1 MFREGRLLIHLA
13 YYLFYISDYSMI
25 NFRYLI
31 IIFVLIFSLSDDI
44 YFSIS
49 LSLFISV
56 LIRFITISNFSLAFR
71 EFVLL
76 LYLINYLVSPSI
88 SFLLGEKITAY
99 NLKLSPEAYFN
110 LAIPGIVFF
119 YLGLFSINTNLFS
132 PNFSAISIATIIN
145 EKLLKKVT
153 ILAILS
159 SLLTPFLPGDLAF
172 VVYLISLLQYV
183 SSFSLFAL
191 NPKKNKVWP
200 AITLLFVLYKS
211 FLAGMYHDAVMWV
224 LFFGVI
230 FIYII
235 KPTLK
240 VKIAYIFFSII
251 FILFIQSI
259 KKSYRE
265 EVWYGQKS
273 ASIATA
279 SEVGYSK
286 ANTDIILGEEN
297 LLGSLNRSNQA
308 WIFSSTVDNLDR
320 NKNFQGLT
328 VVYKYLEASLLP
340 RFLAPDKIKSGDKEI
355 FNTFSG
361 HTINAGTSMGLG
373 IFADGYVA
381 YGAIGVY
388 IFGFVL
394 GLIFALT
401 FKLVEGWTKIS
412 PFYVL
417 LIFPL
422 LNYAVRPD
430 CELQTTINHLSK
442 GIMLYGLIVWY
453 TKKRFSFAIENPAP

>member
-1 MFREGRLLIHLA
+1 MFNLKLFFLLIIPLFIITSEF
-13 YYLFYISDYSMI
+13 YLSF
-25 NFRYLI
+25 
-31 IIFVLIFSLSDDI
+31 
-44 YFSIS
+44 S
-49 LSLFISV
+49 LSLFIII
-56 LIRFITISNFSLAFR
+56 LLRFISISNFIFAFR

-76 LYLINYLVSPSI
+76 LYTLNYLVSPSI
-88 SFLLGEKITAY
+88 SFLLGEKITTY

-110 LAIPGIVFF
+110 LAMPGILLF
-119 YLGLFSINTNLFS
+119 YLGLFSIKTNLFS
-132 PNFSAISIATIIN
+132 PNFSYINISTIIN

-159 SLLTPFLPGDLAF
+159 SLLTSYLPGELAF
-172 VVYLISLLQYV
+172 FIYLISLIQYV
-183 SSFSLFAL
+183 SAFSLFAL
-191 NPKKNKVWP
+191 NPQKNFFWP
-200 AITLLFVLYKS
+200 AIPLLFILYKS
-211 FLAGMYHDAVMWV
+211 FLAGMYHDAIMWV
-224 LFFGVI
+224 LFFGI
-230 FIYII
+230 FFIYII
-235 KPTLK
+235 KPTFK
-240 VKIAYIFFSII
+240 VKLVGIFFAII
-251 FILFIQSI
+251 FVLFIQSI

-265 EVWYGQKS
+265 EVWYGQKE

-286 ANTDIILGEEN
+286 ANTDIILGQEN
-297 LLGSLNRSNQA
+297 LIGSLIRSNQA
-308 WIFSSTVDNLDR
+308 WIFASTVDNMDR

-373 IFADGYVA
+373 IFADGYIA

-388 IFGFVL
+388 IFGFAL

-453 TKKRFSFAIENPAP
+453 TKKRFSFKIVNSAS

>member
-1 MFREGRLLIHLA
+1 MFNIKNFLL
-13 YYLFYISDYSMI
+13 LF
-25 NFRYLI
+25 LI
-31 IIFVLIFSLSDDI
+31 TLFVTSEL
-44 YFSIS
+44 YFSFS
-49 LSLFISV
+49 LSLFLAI
-56 LIRFITISNFSLAFR
+56 LIRFITISNNSLVFR

-76 LYLINYLVSPSI
+76 LYALNYLVSPSI
-88 SFLLGEKITAY
+88 SFLLGEKITIY

-110 LAIPGIVFF
+110 LAIPGFLLF
-119 YLGLFSINTNLFS
+119 YLGIFSLKTNIFRQNFSSIN
-132 PNFSAISIATIIN
+132 ISTIIN
-145 EKLLKKVT
+145 EKLLKKAT

-159 SLLTPFLPGDLAF
+159 SLLTSFLPGDLAF

-183 SSFSLFAL
+183 SAFSLFAL
-191 NPKKNKVWP
+191 NPTKNKVWP
-200 AITLLFVLYKS
+200 AITLFFVLYKS
-211 FLAGMYHDAVMWV
+211 FLAGMYHDAIMWV
-224 LFFGVI
+224 LFFGI
-230 FIYII
+230 FFIYIL
-235 KPTLK
+235 KPTFK
-240 VKIAYIFFSII
+240 VKLVGVFFSII
-251 FILFIQSI
+251 FILFIQSV

-265 EVWYGQKS
+265 EVWYGQKA

-279 SEVGYSK
+279 GEIGYSK
-286 ANTDIILGEEN
+286 ANADIILGEEN
-297 LLGSLNRSNQA
+297 LLGSLTRSNQA
-308 WIFSSTVDNLDR
+308 WIFSSTVDNMDR

-328 VVYKYLEASLLP
+328 IVYKYIEASLLP

-355 FNTFSG
+355 FNSFSG

-373 IFADGYVA
+373 IFADGYIA
-381 YGAIGVY
+381 YGTIGVY
-388 IFGFVL
+388 IFGFAL

-453 TKKRFSFAIENPAP
+453 TKKRFSFAIENSAP

>member
-1 MFREGRLLIHLA
+1 MFKIKYFILL
-13 YYLFYISDYSMI
+13 
-25 NFRYLI
+25 YLI
-31 IIFVLIFSLSDDI
+31 TFIVTSEL
-44 YFSIS
+44 YFSFS
-49 LSLFISV
+49 LSLFFAI
-56 LIRFITISNFSLAFR
+56 LIRLITISNNSFVFR

-76 LYLINYLVSPSI
+76 LYALNYLLSPSI
-88 SFLLGEKITAY
+88 SFLLGEKVVVYA
-99 NLKLSPEAYFN
+99 LKLSPEAYFI
-110 LAIPGIVFF
+110 LAIPGFLLF
-119 YLGLFSINTNLFS
+119 YVGIFSLKTNIFR
-132 PNFSAISIATIIN
+132 PNFSSINISTIIN

-159 SLLTPFLPGDLAF
+159 SLLTSYLPSELAF
-172 VVYLISLLQYV
+172 FIYLISLIQYV
-183 SSFSLFAL
+183 SAFSLFAL
-191 NPKKNKVWP
+191 NPQKNYFWP
-200 AITLLFVLYKS
+200 AIPLLFILYKS
-211 FLAGMYHDAVMWV
+211 FLAGMYHDAIMWI
-224 LFFGVI
+224 LFFGI
-230 FIYII
+230 FFIYII
-235 KPTLK
+235 KPTFKLK
-240 VKIAYIFFSII
+240 LVAIFFAII
-251 FILFIQSI
+251 FVLFIQSI

-265 EVWYGQKS
+265 EVWYGQKE

-286 ANTDIILGEEN
+286 ANTDILFGEEN
-297 LLGSLNRSNQA
+297 LLGSLTRSNQA
-308 WIFSSTVDNLDR
+308 WIFASTVDNMDR
-320 NKNFQGLT
+320 NKNFQGLA
-328 VVYKYLEASLLP
+328 VVYKYLEASLFP
-340 RFLAPDKIKSGDKEI
+340 RFLAPDKIKSGEKEI

-361 HTINAGTSMGLG
+361 HTISSGTSMGLG
-373 IFADGYVA
+373 IFADGYIA

-388 IFGFVL
+388 IFGFAL

-453 TKKRFSFAIENPAP
+453 TKKRFSFAIENLAP

>member
-1 MFREGRLLIHLA
+1 MFNIKNFIF
-13 YYLFYISDYSMI
+13 LFLVT
-25 NFRYLI
+25 F
-31 IIFVLIFSLSDDI
+31 FVTSEL
-44 YFSIS
+44 YFSFS
-49 LSLFISV
+49 LSLFLAI
-56 LIRFITISNFSLAFR
+56 LIRFINISNDIFVFR

-76 LYLINYLVSPSI
+76 LYAFNYLLSPSI
-88 SFLLGEKITAY
+88 SFLLGEKVFFY

-110 LAIPGIVFF
+110 LAIPGFLLF
-119 YLGLFSINTNLFS
+119 YVGLFSIKTNLFN
-132 PNFSAISIATIIN
+132 PNFSSINISTIIN
-145 EKLLKKVT
+145 EKLLRKVT
-153 ILAILS
+153 IIAILS
-159 SLLTPFLPGDLAF
+159 SLLTPFLPSDLAF
-172 VVYLISLLQYV
+172 IVYLFSLIQYV
-183 SSFSLFAL
+183 SAFSLFAL
-191 NPKKNKVWP
+191 NPKKNFVWP
-200 AITLLFVLYKS
+200 AITLIFVLYKS
-211 FLAGMYHDAVMWV
+211 FLAGMYHDAIMWL

-230 FIYII
+230 FIYVK

-240 VKIAYIFFSII
+240 IKLFGLFFAII

-259 KKSYRE
+259 KQSYRQ
-265 EVWYGQKS
+265 EVWYGGKE

-286 ANTDIILGEEN
+286 ATTDIILGEEN
-297 LLGSLNRSNQA
+297 LLGSLTRSNQA
-308 WIFSSTVDNLDR
+308 WIFASTVDNMDR

-328 VVYKYLEASLLP
+328 IVYKYLEASLLP
-340 RFLAPDKIKSGDKEI
+340 RFLAPNKIKSGDKEI

-361 HTINAGTSMGLG
+361 HNINTGTSMGLG
-373 IFADGYVA
+373 VFADGYIA
-381 YGAIGVY
+381 YGAPGVY

-442 GIMLYGLIVWY
+442 GILLYGLLVWY
-453 TKKRFSFAIENPAP
+453 TRNKFRLNLIN